1 MIERLHQDIIRIKA
15 LSPCFYEIEN
25 WKLSIKNLHE
35 KTSEHWYS
43 QGYSKTY
50 FKASTKPEILEI
62 EPAQFLSI
70 VGKGDPSDKQFA
82 DKIEALYSTAYTLKF
97 AYKAKD
103 KDFVVSK
110 LEGLWWFDEKKF
122 ANKTI
127 VNTSIEVPRSEWEY
141 RLLIMLPD
149 FITKQDLE
157 RAKETVIA
165 KKGIQLARQLEYFTM
180 AEGKSIQMLHVGPLF
195 YRTRN
200 IKTNRRICGN

>member
-1 MIERLHQDIIRIKA
+1 MNCVL
-15 LSPCFYEIEN
+15 
-25 WKLSIKNLHE
+25 
-35 KTSEHWYS
+35 
-43 QGYSKTY
+43 
-50 FKASTKPEILEI
+50 ILEI

-70 VGKGDPSDKQFA
+70 AGKGDPSNKQFA

-127 VNTSIEVPRSEWEY
+127 VNTSVEVPRSEWEY

-180 AEGKSIQMLHVGPLF
+180 AEGKSIQMLHVGPFSTEPETLKQIGEL
-195 YRTRN
+195 RKLKN
-200 IKTNRRICGN
+200 